1 MDNIPSCTLT
11 DSKKPCFQSYCANL
25 KDKIVSWAVCQRPSL
40 AQGDLPAT
48 RLWVGQIL
56 HIYSL
61 GTQSDGACHVVSSL
75 FLTRREANYCCKP
88 YSDLTVVLLHSPL
101 LPWSKCQSSEVTLWR
116 HQMLVYWELKCF
128 RRQSWSARNWKDVN
142 IPITFIFVVTK
153 IRSKRRRL

>member
-25 KDKIVSWAVCQRPSL
+25 KNKIVSWAVWPSP

-116 HQMLVYWELKCF
+116 HQCWSTENSNVFEGRAGLPETEKMLIF
-128 RRQSWSARNWKDVN
+128 QSHL
-142 IPITFIFVVTK
+142 F
-153 IRSKRRRL
+153 L